1 MAHESDENTGKSGPP
16 TINDFSL
23 SGQPGHLLRLCQQRA
38 VDLFAEEVG
47 ENGPTPRQFAILL
60 SAYQKPGLNQT
71 DLVRLSGIDRST
83 LTEVLRRLV
92 DRGLI
97 RRERIRTDLRTNA
110 LYITPDGE
118 DALRRALPGV
128 VRAQERI
135 LAPIA
140 GDRRDELVQTLGRL
154 SDPANG
160 K

>member
-1 MAHESDENTGKSGPP
+1 MARQRDDNTGKSRPP
-16 TINDFSL
+16 TVDDFSL

-47 ENGPTPRQFAILL
+47 DDGPTPRQFAIML

-83 LTEVLRRLV
+83 LTEVLRRQV

-118 DALRRALPGV
+118 DLLRRALPGV
-128 VRAQERI
+128 ARAQQRI

-140 GDRRDELVQTLGRL
+140 DHLRDELMESLGL
-154 SDPANG
+154 MS